1 VGHVSVAQ
9 HHLKQDGWNWR
20 LDRREIK
27 TAITHGKRKDGS
39 PLKPPMGYGYYAK
52 MTGGDLDAV
61 VAYLRT
67 LPAKE

>member
-1 VGHVSVAQ
+1 
-9 HHLKQDGWNWR
+9 